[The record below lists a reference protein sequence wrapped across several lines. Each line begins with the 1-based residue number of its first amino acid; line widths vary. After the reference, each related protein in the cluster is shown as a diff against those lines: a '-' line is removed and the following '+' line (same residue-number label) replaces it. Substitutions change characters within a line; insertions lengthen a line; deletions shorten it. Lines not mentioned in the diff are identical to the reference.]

1 MNLVMTGSNKFIEI
15 QATAERTPFH
25 DLHMADLLGL
35 ARTGISELRVLQEQ
49 ALAGRLAK

>member
-25 DLHMADLLGL
+25 DQQMADLLGL
-35 ARTGISELRVLQEQ
+35 ARTGIGELRVLQEQ
-49 ALAGRLAK
+49 VLAGHIAK